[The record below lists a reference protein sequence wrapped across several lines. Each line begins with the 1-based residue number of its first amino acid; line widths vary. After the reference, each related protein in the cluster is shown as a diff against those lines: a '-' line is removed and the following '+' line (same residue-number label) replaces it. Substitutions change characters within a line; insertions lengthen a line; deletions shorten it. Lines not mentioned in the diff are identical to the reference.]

1 MENIGQW
8 VGIDISKATL
18 DVHLRPLGK
27 TFQVANKE
35 TAISGLIE
43 ELQTYSLNLIVLEAT
58 GGLETELLIQL
69 QAAQL
74 QVALINPRQG
84 RNFAKA
90 AGKLAKT
97 DAIDAQVLAHFGE
110 ALKPQVVAMESDSAR
125 QLKELISRRR
135 QVVEIQ
141 TAEKNRRDRSRGKAL
156 TDIEQHLE
164 YLEQSLKKLN
174 QEIEELTQSNQAWI
188 EKVNLLKTIPGI
200 GQVISTTLVS
210 YLPELGQ
217 LTAKQI
223 SRLVGVAPINHDSG
237 QHKGKRMINGGR
249 APVRASLYMG
259 AVVAIRHN
267 PIIKDFYERLLSRG
281 KPKKLAITACVQ
293 KMLVILNAMVRDQ
306 KPWQVSED
314 LQPTSP

>member
-74 QVALINPRQG
+74 PVALINPRQG
-84 RNFAKA
+84 RDFAKA

-110 ALKPQVVAMESDSAR
+110 ALKPQVVTMESDSAR

-281 KPKKLAITACVQ
+281 KPKKLAITACVR

>member
-74 QVALINPRQG
+74 PVALINPRQG
-84 RNFAKA
+84 RDFAKA

-249 APVRASLYMG
+249 APSEPVFTWGLLLPYVIIPSLRIFMSVCCR
-259 AVVAIRHN
+259 VVN
-267 PIIKDFYERLLSRG
+267 LKNWPLPPVFGKCWLS
-281 KPKKLAITACVQ
+281 
-293 KMLVILNAMVRDQ
+293 
-306 KPWQVSED
+306 
-314 LQPTSP
+314 

>member
-1 MENIGQW
+1 MEKTGQW
-8 VGIDISKATL
+8 VGIDISKANL
-18 DVHLRPLGK
+18 DVYLRPIGK

-58 GGLETELLIQL
+58 GGLETEILIQL

-74 QVALINPRQG
+74 PVALINPRQG
-84 RNFAKA
+84 RDFAKA
-90 AGKLAKT
+90 TGKLAKT

-141 TAEKNRRDRSRGKAL
+141 TAEKNRRDRARGQAL
-156 TDIEQHLE
+156 ADIEQHLD

-174 QEIEELTQSNQAWI
+174 QEIEELTQSNQEWI

-281 KPKKLAITACVQ
+281 KPKKLAITACVR

>member
-74 QVALINPRQG
+74 PVALINPRQG
-84 RNFAKA
+84 RDFAKA

-110 ALKPQVVAMESDSAR
+110 ALKPQVVAMESESVR

-281 KPKKLAITACVQ
+281 KPKKLAITACVR

>member
-8 VGIDISKATL
+8 VGIDISKANL
-18 DVHLRPLGK
+18 DVYLRPLGK
-27 TFQVANKE
+27 IFQVANKE

-74 QVALINPRQG
+74 PVALINPRQG
-84 RNFAKA
+84 RDFAKA
-90 AGKLAKT
+90 TGKLAKT

-110 ALKPQVVAMESDSAR
+110 ALKPQVVAMESDLAR

-174 QEIEELTQSNQAWI
+174 QEIEELTQSNQEWI
-188 EKVNLLKTIPGI
+188 DKVNLLKTIPGI

-281 KPKKLAITACVQ
+281 TGIV
-293 KMLVILNAMVRDQ
+293 
-306 KPWQVSED
+306 
-314 LQPTSP
+314 

>member
-74 QVALINPRQG
+74 PVALINPRQG
-84 RNFAKA
+84 RDFAKA

-141 TAEKNRRDRSRGKAL
+141 TAEKNRRDRARGKAL
-156 TDIEQHLE
+156 VDIEQHLD

-188 EKVNLLKTIPGI
+188 DKVNLLKTIPGI

-281 KPKKLAITACVQ
+281 KPKKLAITACVR

>member
-8 VGIDISKATL
+8 VGIDISKANL
-18 DVHLRPLGK
+18 DVYLRPLGK

-74 QVALINPRQG
+74 PVALINPRQG
-84 RNFAKA
+84 RDFAKA
-90 AGKLAKT
+90 TGKLAKT

-110 ALKPQVVAMESDSAR
+110 ALKPQVVAMESDLAR

-174 QEIEELTQSNQAWI
+174 QEIEELTQSNQEWI
-188 EKVNLLKTIPGI
+188 DKVNLLKTIPGI

-281 KPKKLAITACVQ
+281 KPKKLAITACVR

>member
-35 TAISGLIE
+35 TAISGFIE

-74 QVALINPRQG
+74 PVALINPRQG
-84 RNFAKA
+84 RDFAKA
-90 AGKLAKT
+90 TGKLAKT

-141 TAEKNRRDRSRGKAL
+141 TAEKNRRDRARGKAL
-156 TDIEQHLE
+156 VDIEQHLD

-174 QEIEELTQSNQAWI
+174 QEIEELTQSNQEWI
-188 EKVNLLKTIPGI
+188 DKVNLLKTIPGI

-223 SRLVGVAPINHDSG
+223 SRLVGVASINHDSG

-281 KPKKLAITACVQ
+281 KPKKLAITACVR

>member
-74 QVALINPRQG
+74 PVALINPRQG
-84 RNFAKA
+84 RDFAKA

-110 ALKPQVVAMESDSAR
+110 ALKPQVVAMESDLAR

-281 KPKKLAITACVQ
+281 KPKKLAITACVR

>member
-1 MENIGQW
+1 MEKTGQW
-8 VGIDISKATL
+8 VGIDISKANL
-18 DVHLRPLGK
+18 DVYLRPLGK

-74 QVALINPRQG
+74 PVALINPRQG
-84 RNFAKA
+84 RDFAKA
-90 AGKLAKT
+90 TGKLAKT

-141 TAEKNRRDRSRGKAL
+141 TAEKNRRERSRGKAL

-174 QEIEELTQSNQAWI
+174 QEIEELTQSNQSWI

-281 KPKKLAITACVQ
+281 KPKKLAITACVR

-306 KPWQVSED
+306 KPWQVSEN

>member
-74 QVALINPRQG
+74 PVALINPRQG
-84 RNFAKA
+84 RDFAKA

-281 KPKKLAITACVQ
+281 KPKKLAITACVR

>member
-18 DVHLRPLGK
+18 DVYLRPLGK
-27 TFQVANKE
+27 TFQVANQE

-74 QVALINPRQG
+74 PVALINPRQG
-84 RNFAKA
+84 RDFAKA
-90 AGKLAKT
+90 TGKLAKT

-110 ALKPQVVAMESDSAR
+110 ALKPQVLAIESDSAR

-141 TAEKNRRDRSRGKAL
+141 TAEKNRRDRARGKAL
-156 TDIEQHLE
+156 ADIEQHLD

-174 QEIEELTQSNQAWI
+174 QEIEELTQSNQEWI
-188 EKVNLLKTIPGI
+188 DKVNLLKTIPGI

-281 KPKKLAITACVQ
+281 KPKKLAITACVR

-314 LQPTSP
+314 LQLTSP

>member
-1 MENIGQW
+1 MEKTGQW
-8 VGIDISKATL
+8 VGIDISKANL
-18 DVHLRPLGK
+18 DVYLRPLGK

-74 QVALINPRQG
+74 PVALINPRQG
-84 RNFAKA
+84 RDFAKA

-174 QEIEELTQSNQAWI
+174 QEIEELTQSNQSWI

-281 KPKKLAITACVQ
+281 KPKKLAITACVR

>member
-74 QVALINPRQG
+74 PVALINPRQG
-84 RNFAKA
+84 RDFAKA
-90 AGKLAKT
+90 TGKLAKT

-141 TAEKNRRDRSRGKAL
+141 TAEKNRRDRARGKAL
-156 TDIEQHLE
+156 VDIEQHLD

-188 EKVNLLKTIPGI
+188 DKVNLLKTIPGI

-281 KPKKLAITACVQ
+281 KPKKLAITACVR

>member
-1 MENIGQW
+1 MENVGQW

-18 DVHLRPLGK
+18 DVYLRPLGK

-35 TAISGLIE
+35 TTISGLIE

-74 QVALINPRQG
+74 PVALINPRQG
-84 RNFAKA
+84 RDFAKA
-90 AGKLAKT
+90 TGKLAKT

-110 ALKPQVVAMESDSAR
+110 ALKPQIVAMESDSAR

-141 TAEKNRRDRSRGKAL
+141 TAEKNRRERSRGKAL

-281 KPKKLAITACVQ
+281 KPKKLAITACVR

-306 KPWQVSED
+306 KPWQVSEN
-314 LQPTSP
+314 LQPTSI